1 LDQRF
6 SLYLLEMENGEPALG
21 IKVLT
26 DQFNTKFEKRK
37 IRKMKS
43 FVIPS
48 LFKSNL
54 IGRIKEFRRVKDKL
68 KRDFTP
74 SIFDFGPVEIL
85 LSRHFGFC
93 YGVENAVETA
103 YRILHENSDKRIF
116 LLSEMIH
123 NPTVNVDLLERGVR
137 FIQDTNGNQLVDW
150 WELTSD
156 DIVIV
161 PAFGTTLEI
170 QHKLQAIGIDP
181 YAFDTTCPFVEKVWN
196 RANSIGQKQYTVIV
210 HGKPSHEETKA
221 TFSHS
226 QSITP
231 TLVIK
236 NIEQAKSLVPYIKKT
251 KDKSLFFEEFE
262 GQYSTGFDPERD
274 LERIGV
280 VNQTTMLATETQ
292 EIADYLKQVFVEYY
306 ALSKEDIQSRFA
318 DTRDTLCYA
327 TNDNQSSTYALL
339 KEEADFA
346 IVAGGYNSSNTAHL
360 VDLCRGKLP
369 TYFISSGKNLS
380 SKEQIK
386 HFDIHSNEEIITTNY
401 IPQKDK
407 VRILLTCGASCP
419 DAIIEEIFRKLV
431 SFFPEAINV
440 DDMIYDV

>member
-1 LDQRF
+1 MIQKEEP
-6 SLYLLEMENGEPALG
+6 SLKD
-21 IKVLT
+21 KVFT
-26 DQFNTKFEKRK
+26 IDFDSKAEKRK
-37 IRKMKS
+37 IKKMKS

-54 IGRIKEFRRVKDKL
+54 IGRIKEFRRFNDKL
-68 KRDFTP
+68 KKDFSP
-74 SIFDFGPVEIL
+74 SVFDFGPIQIL

-103 YRILHENSDKRIF
+103 YRILHENPDKRIF

-123 NPTVNVDLLERGVR
+123 NPAVNADLLDRGIR
-137 FIQDTNGNQLVDW
+137 FIQDTSGHQLVNWTD
-150 WELTSD
+150 LTHD

-170 QHKLQAIGIDP
+170 QHELQAIGIDP
-181 YAFDTTCPFVEKVWN
+181 YAYDTTCPFVEKVWN
-196 RANSIGQKQYTVIV
+196 RAASIGQKDYTVIV

-231 TLVIK
+231 TLVLK
-236 NIEQAKSLVPYIKKT
+236 NISQAKALVPYIKKE
-251 KDKSLFFEEFE
+251 KKRESFFQEFE
-262 GQYSTGFDPERD
+262 GQYSTGFDPEKD

-292 EIADYLKQVFVEYY
+292 EIADFLKNVFIEHFQ
-306 ALSKEDIQSRFA
+306 LEKESIQTRFA

-327 TNDNQSSTYALL
+327 TNDNQISTYALL
-339 KEEADFA
+339 NESADFA

-360 VDLCRGKLP
+360 VDLCMEKLP
-369 TYFISSGKNLS
+369 TYFISSVNNLIS
-380 SKEQIK
+380 RDQIK
-386 HFDIHSNEEIITTNY
+386 HFDNPSSLEQISTNF
-401 IPQKDK
+401 IPNKEK
-407 VRILLTCGASCP
+407 IRVLLTCGASCP
-419 DAIIEEIFRKLV
+419 DAVIEEIFRKLV
-431 SFFPEAINV
+431 SFFPDAKDV
-440 DDMIYDV
+440 DFVVDQVIGE